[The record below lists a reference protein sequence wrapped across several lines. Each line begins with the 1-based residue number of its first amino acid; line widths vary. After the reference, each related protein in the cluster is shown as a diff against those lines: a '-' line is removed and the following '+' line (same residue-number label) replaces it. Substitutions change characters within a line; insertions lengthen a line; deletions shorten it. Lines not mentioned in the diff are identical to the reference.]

1 VATHGRLIDLIQKK
15 HIKFDDI
22 SMTVLD
28 EAVQMADI
36 GFLPDMKRILDLT
49 KPDGQR
55 ILFSATL
62 DRNVDS
68 LVKKYL
74 INLVTH
80 SLANEKSTA
89 G

>member
-74 INLVTH
+74 INLATH

>member
-36 GFLPDMKRILDLT
+36 GFYRI
-49 KPDGQR
+49 
-55 ILFSATL
+55 
-62 DRNVDS
+62 
-68 LVKKYL
+68 
-74 INLVTH
+74 
-80 SLANEKSTA
+80 
-89 G
+89 

>member
-28 EAVQMADI
+28 EAVQMAYI